1 VLPTPCA
8 AALERCAPRKRPT
21 ERLHAIHRHRP
32 AYRLASSIAST
43 SACWPISAAR
53 GSHSMRSIQQ
63 PATGDEREKRRP
75 QGSPQVISSRFEPH
89 PFASSVGNRD
99 FTGVFSLRRGHT
111 NHQPDNTA
119 ESAADV
125 VAQALGGLVLGGTDL
140 IVRILIHRDVD
151 DGAALD
157 LERELLGV
165 GLVPGDEVVAAL
177 LIDCFDLIVELL
189 VSHRVISSALSP
201 LAVDVMRMYTKING
215 TCT

>member
-1 VLPTPCA
+1 
-8 AALERCAPRKRPT
+8 
-21 ERLHAIHRHRP
+21 
-32 AYRLASSIAST
+32 
-43 SACWPISAAR
+43 
-53 GSHSMRSIQQ
+53 MRSILQ
-63 PATGDEREKRRP
+63 PATGDVWSNVRSLAPTSAAMSRASLNSISTHSFERERAREGRP
-75 QGSPQVISSRFEPH
+75 QGSSQVISSRFEPH

-125 VAQALGGLVLGGTDL
+125 VAQALGGLVVGGTDL

-165 GLVPGDEVVAAL
+165 GLVPGDQVVAAL
-177 LIDCFDLIVELL
+177 LVDCFDLLVELL
-189 VSHRVISSALSP
+189 VSHRV
-201 LAVDVMRMYTKING
+201 
-215 TCT
+215 

>member
-1 VLPTPCA
+1 
-8 AALERCAPRKRPT
+8 
-21 ERLHAIHRHRP
+21 
-32 AYRLASSIAST
+32 
-43 SACWPISAAR
+43 
-53 GSHSMRSIQQ
+53 M
-63 PATGDEREKRRP
+63 
-75 QGSPQVISSRFEPH
+75 ISSRFEPH

-125 VAQALGGLVLGGTDL
+125 VAQALGGLVVGGTDL

-165 GLVPGDEVVAAL
+165 GLVSGDQVVAAL
-177 LIDCFDLIVELL
+177 LVDCFDLLVELL

-201 LAVDVMRMYTKING
+201 LAVDVRRMYTK
-215 TCT
+215 